1 MKVSCVLLPFISLV
15 LETSGDA
22 ETVAGQSTQHLEA
35 EHRSNAGRAADPES
49 FLDRIA
55 SLFPGGAPPPSGPP
69 PGHKLQQAG
78 SKLPPQRLGP
88 VYRPGPGPAPHHPQ
102 ASVQRPVAVRP
113 PPTYPKKQF
122 QQVNRLAGGASNVN
136 TVQHKA
142 PARSSNTNPADPWQ
156 IAQPANMAQI
166 KDLQVQCEKDLMR
179 VRVVFDRPFYG
190 MVFSKGFYSNINC
203 VHVPSGLGQTQAT
216 FDIAMGQ
223 CGMTTGGNSDTYGTP
238 TPQGSYIEN
247 TIIVQYDPLLQEVW
261 DQARKIR
268 CTWYD
273 FYEKAVT
280 FKPYQVDMLDPVTAN
295 FLGDNL
301 RCWMQIQVG
310 KGPYASEV
318 SGIVKIGQTMT
329 MVLGVKDD
337 ENKFD
342 MMVRN
347 CVAHDGQRAPI
358 QLVDEKGCVVREK
371 IMSPFK
377 KVKNFDST
385 ANVLSY
391 AYFQAFKFPD
401 SMNVHFQCV
410 VQVCRSSCPD
420 PQCGGPAPR
429 PNDVDSYGSP
439 QSSPVGLDSY
449 GSPAAP
455 ASSINPRLPGG
466 GQSQYQPGSQR
477 RVSVVRPESG
487 PRPQPIPLNADTI
500 QIPRPG
506 YSDFNKRMG
515 VDTNTLG
522 GKPRSLEFS
531 EGEEVEAVE
540 EDPDMSLVE
549 GDRKGRK
556 INLESGNSVEE
567 ETERR
572 KRSADVSARDANG
585 NRILTVYR
593 RVKRDAETEDTEE
606 EIDETEDDVEQ
617 ADIETQ
623 ESVIRVVSPTDV
635 QFQLDTDDKEEVV
648 INMTSPEALC
658 IDTAAFV
665 GVTIS
670 FLMLLV
676 IAFITIIFLWLRI
689 RAIDRKNLL

>member
-1 MKVSCVLLPFISLV
+1 
-15 LETSGDA
+15 
-22 ETVAGQSTQHLEA
+22 
-35 EHRSNAGRAADPES
+35 
-49 FLDRIA
+49 
-55 SLFPGGAPPPSGPP
+55 
-69 PGHKLQQAG
+69 
-78 SKLPPQRLGP
+78 
-88 VYRPGPGPAPHHPQ
+88 
-102 ASVQRPVAVRP
+102 
-113 PPTYPKKQF
+113 
-122 QQVNRLAGGASNVN
+122 
-136 TVQHKA
+136 
-142 PARSSNTNPADPWQ
+142 
-156 IAQPANMAQI
+156 MAQI

-223 CGMTTGGNSDTYGTP
+223 CGMSTGGNSDSFGTP

-247 TIIVQYDPLLQEVW
+247 TVIVQYDPLLQEVW

-410 VQVCRSSCPD
+410 VQVCRSSCPE
-420 PQCGGPAPR
+420 PQCGGQAP
-429 PNDVDSYGSP
+429 PVNNVDSYGAP
-439 QSSPVGLDSY
+439 AAAPVSIDSY

-455 ASSINPRLPGG
+455 PSSINPRRPV
-466 GQSQYQPGSQR
+466 GQSQYQSGSQR
-477 RVSVVRPESG
+477 RVSVVRPDAG
-487 PRPQPIPLNADTI
+487 PAPIQIPLNPEKLVLP
-500 QIPRPG
+500 QPG
-506 YSDFNKRMG
+506 YSNFNKRIG
-515 VDTNTLG
+515 LDTNTLG

-531 EGEEVEAVE
+531 EGEEVVNKE
-540 EDPDMSLVE
+540 EKVDKVNEEKEEE
-549 GDRKGRK
+549 G
-556 INLESGNSVEE
+556 ETVVNSVAEE
-567 ETERR
+567 EKERR
-572 KRSADVSARDANG
+572 KKREATDANG
-585 NRILTVYR
+585 NRVLQVYR
-593 RVKRDAETEDTEE
+593 RVKRDAETESETESEE
-606 EIDETEDDVEQ
+606 EVEQ

-635 QFQLDTDDKEEVV
+635 QFKLDDQDKEEVV
-648 INMTSPEALC
+648 VNLTSPEALC
-658 IDTAAFV
+658 LDTAAFV

>member
-1 MKVSCVLLPFISLV
+1 MKLILANILLTLA
-15 LETSGDA
+15 LARGDA
-22 ETVAGQSTQHLEA
+22 DAVSSQNKPEQLVA
-35 EHRSNAGRAADPES
+35 EHRAAGSRSADPEP

-55 SLFPGGAPPPSGPP
+55 SLFSGGSPAPQVPQ
-69 PGHKLQQAG
+69 KKAG
-78 SKLPPQRLGP
+78 NRPKGP
-88 VYRPGPGPAPHHPQ
+88 VYRPPNPPTYQQQP
-102 ASVQRPVAVRP
+102 SVQRPVAVKP
-113 PPTYPKKQF
+113 PQSYKKPIYAPKPSGLQTS
-122 QQVNRLAGGASNVN
+122 ASNLRPVS
-136 TVQHKA
+136 QPALGQSAA
-142 PARSSNTNPADPWQ
+142 PSDPWSTS
-156 IAQPANMAQI
+156 QPANMAQI

-190 MVFSKGFYSNINC
+190 MVFSKGFYSNVNC

-223 CGMTTGGNSDTYGTP
+223 CGMSTGGNSDSYGAP
-238 TPQGSYIEN
+238 TPQGSFIEN
-247 TIIVQYDPLLQEVW
+247 TVIVQYDPLLQEVW

-358 QLVDEKGCVVREK
+358 QLVDERGCVVREK

-410 VQVCRSSCPD
+410 VQVCRSSCPE
-420 PQCGGPAPR
+420 PQCGGAGP
-429 PNDVDSYGSP
+429 PNVDTYGA
-439 QSSPVGLDSY
+439 
-449 GSPAAP
+449 PAAP
-455 ASSINPRLPGG
+455 PVNVDTYGAPAAPPNSAINPRIPGG
-466 GQSQYQPGSQR
+466 QYSSGSER
-477 RVSVVRPESG
+477 RVSVVKPETPG
-487 PRPQPIPLNADTI
+487 VRTVPIPLKADALQRPQP
-500 QIPRPG
+500 G
-506 YSDFNKRMG
+506 YTNFNKRMG
-515 VDTNTLG
+515 VEELSGNG
-522 GKPRSLEFS
+522 GRPRSLEFG
-531 EGEEVEAVE
+531 EGIEAQPQTGE
-540 EDPDMSLVE
+540 AKEAEFNLPDNEKLQE
-549 GDRKGRK
+549 
-556 INLESGNSVEE
+556 GNSVEE
-567 ETERR
+567 EKSRK
-572 KRSADVSARDANG
+572 KRSPTDANG
-585 NRILTVYR
+585 NRILSI
-593 RVKRDAETEDTEE
+593 VKRETEE
-606 EIDETEDDVEQ
+606 EADDVDQ
-617 ADIETQ
+617 ADIET
-623 ESVIRVVSPTDV
+623 ERIIRVVSPSDV
-635 QFQLDTDDKEEVV
+635 QFKLAEDDKEEVV
-648 INMTSPEALC
+648 INLNSVPSESLC
-658 IDTAAFV
+658 LDTAMFV
-665 GVTIS
+665 GVTIT
-670 FLMLLV
+670 FLMLLIV
-676 IAFITIIFLWLRI
+676 AAITIIFLWMRI